1 MIGTIRRIAYA
12 TATQHLS
19 RLSVVEGRLKGTDVP
34 FRCLF
39 VSTSDF
45 TESLKKRLYEEP
57 PAVVAS
63 SRIWLRQARKRIE
76 ERLGSVDLC
85 VAVLPKGL
93 QPAFEGFY
101 DFRTTEVVRQVID
114 TSGTW
119 DEIRGRFSNNKRR
132 IANKFADRYGLAYR
146 ISNDLADFDL
156 FYHRMF
162 VPHIRKRFGDLAD
175 IESYED
181 MKAHFHRGHLVFITK
196 GDTSVAGALSLV
208 ENGAIVFRRTGVL
221 DGDESHVEGGA
232 QTALY
237 YFQLKYASDNHLKAV
252 DTMLSD
258 PFLND
263 GVYQHKREWGAR
275 VLPDAEATR
284 WVYFVQARP
293 SEKMARAFERIPLVY
308 YSENGLGGLIGV
320 PEAAD
325 ASDPAVGKTVYRY
338 KSDGIQDFTVMTPTG
353 TFRAQ

>member
-181 MKAHFHRGHLVFITK
+181 MRS
-196 GDTSVAGALSLV
+196 TSTGATSSSSRR
-208 ENGAIVFRRTGVL
+208 ATRRWPAPSRSWRTGQ
-221 DGDESHVEGGA
+221 SCSGA
-232 QTALY
+232 PGSSTATSPTSR
-237 YFQLKYASDNHLKAV
+237 AAPRPRS
-252 DTMLSD
+252 TTSSSST
-258 PFLND
+258 
-263 GVYQHKREWGAR
+263 R
-275 VLPDAEATR
+275 ATTTSR
-284 WVYFVQARP
+284 R
-293 SEKMARAFERIPLVY
+293 STRC
-308 YSENGLGGLIGV
+308 
-320 PEAAD
+320 
-325 ASDPAVGKTVYRY
+325 
-338 KSDGIQDFTVMTPTG
+338 
-353 TFRAQ
+353 